1 MIYFRR
7 MISLF
12 LTYLSERWAIG
23 SRRSLLDSIF
33 VM

>member
-12 LTYLSERWAIG
+12 LAYLSERWAIG
-23 SRRSLLDSIF
+23 SRRSVLDSIS